1 MDTYM
6 NLNVCMYKCL
16 SIYLTIYIDYVDA
29 TFEFR
34 GRRWFLLWFNL
45 RNRAF
50 AKKHDGI
57 VNSVV
62 ENYS

>member
-16 SIYLTIYIDYVDA
+16 SIYLTIYIDYLDV

-34 GRRWFLLWFNL
+34 GRRWFLLGL
-45 RNRAF
+45 T
-50 AKKHDGI
+50 
-57 VNSVV
+57 
-62 ENYS
+62 